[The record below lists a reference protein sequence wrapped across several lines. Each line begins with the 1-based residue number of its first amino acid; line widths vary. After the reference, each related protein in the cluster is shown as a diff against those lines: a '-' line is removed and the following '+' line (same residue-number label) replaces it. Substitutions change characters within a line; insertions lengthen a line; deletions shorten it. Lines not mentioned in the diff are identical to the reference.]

1 MHRVEMMRYAFHGG
15 FLRTKVT
22 LLRNFKF
29 RNRRLLKTNK
39 QKTTGRFSR
48 SIQLVPSLVEQY
60 HICIIILYCFF
71 IDSIIIIIIIMV
83 AVRVSFSSSS
93 FPAKWLLWSRR
104 GPCVWYTSMHTRRY
118 HGEEKK
124 LDTRRSIC
132 RSEPKKVY
140 NPQNT
145 DQPMVLPNASFS
157 AHETV
162 RVQLEAL
169 KDCNEPWANHG
180 IQLAYEFGYD
190 IGGLDPSMYFGYP
203 KDLYHQDHF
212 MGQFGNQFPEMLNS
226 SSFEILG
233 EEAGEDGAWTVD
245 ARVIGGDG
253 SSEKCVRFHLKKK
266 QVGPKKGA
274 FMTYMIETL

>member
-1 MHRVEMMRYAFHGG
+1 M
-15 FLRTKVT
+15 
-22 LLRNFKF
+22 
-29 RNRRLLKTNK
+29 
-39 QKTTGRFSR
+39 
-48 SIQLVPSLVEQY
+48 
-60 HICIIILYCFF
+60 
-71 IDSIIIIIIIMV
+71 
-83 AVRVSFSSSS
+83 RVSS
-93 FPAKWLLWSRR
+93 PAKGPLWSSTPR
-104 GPCVWYTSMHTRRY
+104 GPFAHCTASAMHMVIRQRY
-118 HGEEKK
+118 HREKK
-124 LDTRRSIC
+124 LDDSRVIC

-145 DQPMVLPNASFS
+145 DQPMVLPNPSFS
-157 AHETV
+157 AQETV

-233 EEAGEDGAWTVD
+233 EEAGEGEDGTWTVD
-245 ARVIGGDG
+245 ARVVGGNG
-253 SSEKCVRFHLKKK
+253 SSEKVVRFHLKKK
-266 QVGPKKGA
+266 KIGPRKGA
-274 FMTYMIETL
+274 FMTYMIETLEPTSA